1 MGVLISGAIARPSRA
16 ADSGVRE
23 IQVPSIYRDGYERAC
38 ALDPSLAEA
47 YVRHTLQGDPLA
59 DAAVEALAPLSA
71 HDIKRLMSAGMERNT
86 KVLAEAPGA
95 LHDFFDTLDTAPAW
109 FDHEAVLPGHRAFH
123 EYMDLFII
131 GFIIVTLRNFNSLMS
146 KVFFMTGQFTTRQG
160 LQLIRKN
167 IRYLAEML
175 MLPGALD
182 RHGHGWKFSV
192 RIRLVHARI
201 RRQLRRSGQW
211 DEAVFGVPISAANMG
226 LTSANFSAS
235 LIQDVER
242 LGADLD
248 ADARSSLMQ
257 IWRYASWLIGTPEVF
272 LCDGDEAD
280 TAHLSRI
287 AHLCEPLPDRKSVV
301 ITNATVRALPEVAGL
316 TSDAAR
322 KTMVDH
328 GYRVARVLLGDE
340 LADHYRFPGQRTT
353 GFLAWMRLR
362 YRFHKSACRYVP
374 RTAQIWNGDPFVRL
388 LDAAGIEDLLHRA
401 PIEMEAAKSRA
412 ASVNVA

>member
-1 MGVLISGAIARPSRA
+1 MG
-16 ADSGVRE
+16 SGVSG
-23 IQVPSIYRDGYERAC
+23 IQTPSVYRDRYERAA
-38 ALDPSLAEA
+38 ALDPGLAAA
-47 YVRHTLQGDPLA
+47 YIRHTVRGDPLA
-59 DAAVEALAPLSA
+59 DAAVEALAPLSGQ
-71 HDIKRLMSAGMERNT
+71 DITRLVSAGMDRNT
-86 KVLAEAPGA
+86 KVLAEAPRA
-95 LHDFFDTLDTAPAW
+95 LRDFFDSLDTPPAW
-109 FDHEAVLPGHRAFH
+109 FDRDAVLPGHRAFH

-146 KVFFMTGQFTTRQG
+146 KVFFMTGQFTTHQG

-167 IRYLAEML
+167 IRYLAETL

-201 RRQLRRSGQW
+201 RRQLRKSGEW

-235 LIQDVER
+235 LIQDVQR

-248 ADARSSLMQ
+248 ADARRSLMQ
-257 IWRYASWLIGTPEVF
+257 IWRYASWLIGTPEYF
-272 LCDGDEAD
+272 LCDGDEAK

-287 AHLCEPLPDRKSVV
+287 AHLCEPLPDRTSAV

-316 TSDAAR
+316 TPPAAR
-322 KTMVDH
+322 QAMVEH
-328 GYRVARVLLGDE
+328 GYRVARVLLGNK
-340 LADHYRFPGQRTT
+340 LADRYRFPGQRTT

-362 YRFHKSACRYVP
+362 YRLRKTACRLVP
-374 RTAQIWNGDPFVRL
+374 GTVRIWKEDPFVRL
-388 LDAAGIEDLLHRA
+388 LDAAGIEDLLHRL
-401 PIEMEAAKSRA
+401 PVKMEAAKSSVALAKRA
-412 ASVNVA
+412 